1 MKQVFNRE
9 RISETKLSYKENYL
23 EKYFLYEKCLLKK
36 DFQLNILFVKIDL
49 LQVITSFFMY
59 YS

>member
-1 MKQVFNRE
+1 MKQGFNRE
-9 RISETKLSYKENYL
+9 RISETKISYKESSL
-23 EKYFLYEKCLLKK
+23 EKYFLYEKGLLKK

-49 LQVITSFFMY
+49 LQVITSFFMC